1 MVSPSVSLSSLE
13 VAAAGGSYS
22 PSNEK
27 DERRPSTASG
37 AGGEGGE
44 ASVAKKRRHSVLMD
58 TSVKNFQ
65 RLVNNAGEHMRI
77 EVENLPLRALT

>member
-1 MVSPSVSLSSLE
+1 M
-13 VAAAGGSYS
+13 AAAGGSYS

-65 RLVNNAGEHMRI
+65 RLLNNAGEHMRI